1 MPLLPLFYIIIF
13 IVSFMHADM
22 SVMILANLGTFN
34 IYYTD
39 IVYVLV
45 IICIPVVLRKN
56 KVSGDK
62 PYLIFLSWLL
72 FSTVYGLTIYGYRAI
87 GETRYIWM
95 LFVFFIPIY
104 FFVSDRINTFEKYEK
119 VFNTTLLT
127 ACISV
132 LILFAI
138 EVING
143 GRFFF
148 AAANEEL
155 LNLADFRGNRYL
167 GTEETLILSA
177 YVIAVLSK
185 IIAKRHSSAKD
196 VLIIIILTMIIIFTK
211 NRTAPV
217 SICIALVIVLLLERK
232 IKYFIISTA
241 VVILSVTLLIIVIP
255 DISDN
260 LFKAFSGVINIEED
274 STGYWRYVVQTSA
287 LLQGMETPIIGQG
300 FGGYFEF
307 YVPELGKVVEYPPH
321 NMYIF
326 IFLKSGLIG
335 VILCLVMLFS
345 IIHTTIKM
353 KKETEQNPA
362 WEKYRLFFSVIFIA
376 QIPYMMAYGFSLYFG
391 LFVGF
396 LHVFR
401 ILIKNVNKTSIN
413 PSQGQTNS

>member
-1 MPLLPLFYIIIF
+1 
-13 IVSFMHADM
+13 MHADL
-22 SVMILANLGTFN
+22 SVMILAHLGSFN
-34 IYYTD
+34 IYYID
-39 IVYVLV
+39 IVYLMV
-45 IICIPVVLRKN
+45 IIYIPAVLRKHKFN
-56 KVSGDK
+56 NDK
-62 PYLIFLSWLL
+62 PYLIFLFWLL
-72 FSTVYGLTIYGYRAI
+72 FSTIYGLTVYGYRAI

-104 FFVSDRINTFEKYEK
+104 FFVTGRMNTFDKYEK

-132 LILFAI
+132 LILFVI

-185 IIAKRHSSAKD
+185 IIAKRQSSTKD
-196 VLIIIILTMIIIFTK
+196 LLIIIFLTMIIIFTK
-211 NRTAPV
+211 NRAAPV

-232 IKYFIISTA
+232 VKYFIISTV
-241 VVILSVTLLIIVIP
+241 VVILAVALLIFIIP

-260 LFKAFSGVINIEED
+260 LFKAFSGVVNIEED
-274 STGYWRYVVQTSA
+274 STGYWRYVVQSSA
-287 LLQGMETPIIGQG
+287 LLQGMETPILGQG

-307 YVPELGKVVEYPPH
+307 YVPELGQVVEYPPH

-345 IIHTTIKM
+345 IIFATIKI
-353 KKETEQNPA
+353 KKETQQNPKL
-362 WEKYRLFFSVIFIA
+362 EKYRFFFSVIFIA

-401 ILIKNVNKTSIN
+401 ILIINGNKSTII
-413 PSQGQTNS
+413 PSQGQLNS